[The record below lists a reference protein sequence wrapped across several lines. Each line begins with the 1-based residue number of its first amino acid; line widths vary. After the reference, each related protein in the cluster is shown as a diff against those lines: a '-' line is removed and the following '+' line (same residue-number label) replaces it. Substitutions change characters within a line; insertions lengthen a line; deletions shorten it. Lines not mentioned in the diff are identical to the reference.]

1 MDTGGRIIMFAGFN
15 LETEEMFLEYKAL
28 GESLFNENKQQVER
42 EFEKFIREDGS
53 IDGTA
58 MQDNWFPQINADIF
72 ISHSH
77 ADEEKAI
84 ALAGWLKHTFDLNVF
99 IDSCVWGY
107 ANNLLKKIDDRYCK
121 NPDGAFYS
129 YEKRNFSTSHVH
141 MMLSTALTMMIDKV
155 ECVLFLNTPKSIDTT
170 EVIDKTKSPWIY
182 LEMAMM
188 KLVRKKEPER
198 TMVLIKKGMFE
209 AGEELVVK
217 YKLDMDHL
225 HGINEVNLQTWEN
238 AYKNQGQFDDLH
250 PLDILYNNHGLMDN
264 LEIIQESK

>member
-1 MDTGGRIIMFAGFN
+1 MFAGFN

-107 ANNLLKKIDDRYCK
+107 ANNLLKNR
-121 NPDGAFYS
+121 
-129 YEKRNFSTSHVH
+129 
-141 MMLSTALTMMIDKV
+141 
-155 ECVLFLNTPKSIDTT
+155 
-170 EVIDKTKSPWIY
+170 
-182 LEMAMM
+182 
-188 KLVRKKEPER
+188 
-198 TMVLIKKGMFE
+198 
-209 AGEELVVK
+209 
-217 YKLDMDHL
+217 
-225 HGINEVNLQTWEN
+225 
-238 AYKNQGQFDDLH
+238 
-250 PLDILYNNHGLMDN
+250 
-264 LEIIQESK
+264 